1 MLVVKP
7 RAAVAWCLAAF
18 TAYTV
23 RVCYTLYGCVHAIST
38 VATLS
43 TSCTLWVCWAYVQLF
58 LHRYLSYTKNFKMFF

>member
-23 RVCYTLYGCVHAIST
+23 RVCYTD
-38 VATLS
+38 
-43 TSCTLWVCWAYVQLF
+43 VCMQSV
-58 LHRYLSYTKNFKMFF
+58 R